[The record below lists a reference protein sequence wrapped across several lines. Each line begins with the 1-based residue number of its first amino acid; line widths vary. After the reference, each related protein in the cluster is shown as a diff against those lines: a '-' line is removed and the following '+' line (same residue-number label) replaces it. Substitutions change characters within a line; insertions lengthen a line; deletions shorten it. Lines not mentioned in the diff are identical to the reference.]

1 MRDYNAARM
10 NDLATQAAEIMTRV
24 RSRKPLIHQIT
35 NFVVM
40 NETANLTLCAGA
52 LPVMAHARPEVE
64 EMASAAN
71 ALVLNLGTLWP
82 EQVEAMLLA
91 GRRANTRGIP
101 IVLDPV
107 GAGATRFRTESA
119 QRLAEELSISILRGN
134 MAEVATLAGF
144 ETSISGVESMS
155 AAGDA
160 AEVAA
165 ACAHTFQ
172 CVVAIT
178 GRTDTVSDG
187 SRVLRVGN
195 GHELMSRVTG
205 TGCMATAVTAAY
217 AAVEKDGVLA
227 AASALAAF
235 GLAGEIAAQ
244 GSPGPGTFHV
254 RLYDALAQLTPAIL
268 RAGARMELAA

>member
-1 MRDYNAARM
+1 
-10 NDLATQAAEIMTRV
+10 
-24 RSRKPLIHQIT
+24 
-35 NFVVM
+35 
-40 NETANLTLCAGA
+40 
-52 LPVMAHARPEVE
+52 
-64 EMASAAN
+64 
-71 ALVLNLGTLWP
+71 
-82 EQVEAMLLA
+82 
-91 GRRANTRGIP
+91 
-101 IVLDPV
+101 
-107 GAGATRFRTESA
+107 
-119 QRLAEELSISILRGN
+119 LAEELSISILRGN